1 MEIKATTAEVGAI
14 GFMEIFAEHG
24 HHNLWRRLVQH
35 PRPDEF
41 AASLA
46 ELFFGNPAPPAR
58 PGALTEPFFT
68 LGELRV
74 AISKLKHNK
83 GNDDAGLVPELWNCA
98 PDCLLSDL
106 LLLYNDVLYSGDLPP
121 PW

>member
-1 MEIKATTAEVGAI
+1 MWLVMRNMGTTISG
-14 GFMEIFAEHG
+14 
-24 HHNLWRRLVQH
+24 RRLVQH

-58 PGALTEPFFT
+58 PEALTEPFFT

-83 GNDDAGLVPELWNCA
+83 GNDDAGLVPELLKCVLIVYSLICCCFTTMFCTLVT
-98 PDCLLSDL
+98 CLHH
-106 LLLYNDVLYSGDLPP
+106 G
-121 PW
+121 